1 VDEVEDAVSEG
12 EKKKAMIIS
21 LDKENRRMRLSLKKA
36 TEDPWK
42 RVKKELDVGDH
53 VKGKVARLTKSGAI
67 VLINGYNVEGFLPI
81 SQVSTDRVENIEDAV
96 NIGDEKDF
104 KIIRLVYDPEN
115 DVRNMVISI
124 RQYLKDKERQEAKET
139 LKEINDNKSDSRP
152 TTIGG
157 KIKEKLEQK
166 GEDTE

>member
-1 VDEVEDAVSEG
+1 
-12 EKKKAMIIS
+12 IIS

-42 RVKKELDVGDH
+42 KVKEELDVGDN

-67 VLINGYNVEGFLPI
+67 VIINDYNVEGFLPV
-81 SQVSTDRVENIEDAV
+81 SQVSTERVENIEEAV
-96 NIGDEKDF
+96 KIGEEKDF

-124 RQYLKDKERQEAKET
+124 RQYLKDKERHEARET
-139 LKEINDNKSDSRP
+139 LKEINKTKKGDKPASIGEKIKKKLEEEGEDNK
-152 TTIGG
+152 
-157 KIKEKLEQK
+157 
-166 GEDTE
+166 